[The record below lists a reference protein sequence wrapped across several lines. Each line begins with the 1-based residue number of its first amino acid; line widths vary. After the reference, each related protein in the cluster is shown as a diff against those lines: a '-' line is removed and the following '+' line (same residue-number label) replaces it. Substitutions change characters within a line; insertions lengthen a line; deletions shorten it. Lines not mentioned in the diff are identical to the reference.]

1 MIRVFTLAR
10 ERDGT
15 IVEVLITVRG
25 REREEHR
32 GDRWPATAY
41 MEAKAAINR
50 KNERLAKERF
60 VDARPAL
67 ASL

>member
-15 IVEVLITVRG
+15 IVEVLIVARG

-32 GDRWPATAY
+32 GARWPATAY
-41 MEAKAAINR
+41 MEAKAAIQR
-50 KNERLAKERF
+50 KNERLARER
-60 VDARPAL
+60 DAELIPVL
-67 ASL
+67 ASV